1 MQRGRM
7 LVCVIVGLLLI
18 ADADSAIRG
27 KVQRKTLL
35 SKGKDGDG
43 KWKAKVGNDGRDGK
57 DGTAKCDVQ
66 ETIGFAF
73 SLTFV
78 EGFVLKPGAFIPANP
93 CFYPV
98 TLPALLAKGFV
109 SYAWIPWSYMDNAT
123 LEVFPHGAY
132 IYWRGPSGASNNNF
146 FPAEG
151 PHVLGKIT
159 RVPLDSPDAA
169 LIFGPGKLITDPY
182 YMNFDDAL
190 MHRNAS
196 SAAVYI
202 KEAIV
207 CTRSL
212 LSYDVTQPFVQYEEF
227 AWRGKD
233 DANSCG
239 SFIYQRKDGCG
250 IMAHDC

>member
-1 MQRGRM
+1 MQGGWL
-7 LVCVIVGLLLI
+7 LVCVLLGLLLI
-18 ADADSAIRG
+18 ADADPAMRG
-27 KVQRKTLL
+27 DVQRKTLL
-35 SKGKDGDG
+35 SKKDGDG
-43 KWKAKVGNDGRDGK
+43 KGKAKDGNDGRDGK

-66 ETIGFAF
+66 ETPGFAF
-73 SLTFV
+73 ALTFV
-78 EGFVLKPGAFIPANP
+78 EDFVLKPGAFIPANP

-98 TLPALLAKGFV
+98 TQPALLARGFV

-123 LEVFPHGAY
+123 LEMFPRGAY
-132 IYWRGPSGASNNNF
+132 IYWTGPSSNNAF
-146 FPAEG
+146 FPADG
-151 PHVLGKIT
+151 PHVLEKIT
-159 RVPLDSPDAA
+159 VVPLESPDAA

-207 CTRSL
+207 CTRSP
-212 LSYDVTQPFVQYEEF
+212 LSYTTLEPFVQYEEF
-227 AWRGKD
+227 AWRGED